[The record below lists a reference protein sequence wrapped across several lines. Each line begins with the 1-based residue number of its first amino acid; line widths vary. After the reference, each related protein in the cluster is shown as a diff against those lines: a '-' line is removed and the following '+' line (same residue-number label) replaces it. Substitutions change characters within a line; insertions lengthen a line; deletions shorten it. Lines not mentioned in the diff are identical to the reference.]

1 MDPLELVRTWCEEA
15 VAAGIPEADAM
26 ALATAT
32 RDGQPSVRFVLLK
45 GIDDDGIRFFT
56 NYGSRKARE
65 LDANPR
71 AAATLYW
78 LPVARS
84 IRMEGPVERLP
95 SADSDAYF
103 ASRSRGAQ
111 LGAWASPQ
119 SRAIESRAELDE
131 RVTELE
137 REYVGRP
144 IPRPPFWGGLRDRA
158 ELEERVRAVSDRFPD
173 EIPRPDHW
181 GGYRLIPEAIEL
193 WQGRPNRLHDREHFL
208 RAPDG
213 VWRSERL
220 SP

>member
-1 MDPLELVRTWCEEA
+1 VDPLELVRTWYEEA
-15 VAAGIPEADAM
+15 VAAGLPEADTM
-26 ALATAT
+26 ALATAS

-95 SADSDAYF
+95 STDSDAYF
-103 ASRSRGAQ
+103 TSRSRGAQ
-111 LGAWASPQ
+111 LGAWASAQ
-119 SRAIESRAELDE
+119 GT
-131 RVTELE
+131 V
-137 REYVGRP
+137 
-144 IPRPPFWGGLRDRA
+144 LRDRA

>member
-1 MDPLELVRTWCEEA
+1 MSSRDGPDARPGTSPLLRVREWYDEV
-15 VAAGIPEADAM
+15 VAAGIPEADTM

-32 RDGQPSVRFVLLK
+32 PDGRPSVRFVLLK

-65 LDANPR
+65 LDANPV

-84 IRMEGPVERLP
+84 VRMEGAVERLP
-95 SADSDAYF
+95 PEESDAYF
-103 ASRSRGAQ
+103 ESRSRGAQ
-111 LGAWASPQ
+111 LGAWASAQ
-119 SRAIESRAELDE
+119 GTA
-131 RVTELE
+131 
-137 REYVGRP
+137 
-144 IPRPPFWGGLRDRA
+144 LRDRA
-158 ELEERVRAVSDRFPD
+158 ELEERVRAVAERFPS

-181 GGYRLIPEAIEL
+181 GGYKLRPDAVEL
-193 WQGRPNRLHDREHFL
+193 WQGRPDRLHDREHFL